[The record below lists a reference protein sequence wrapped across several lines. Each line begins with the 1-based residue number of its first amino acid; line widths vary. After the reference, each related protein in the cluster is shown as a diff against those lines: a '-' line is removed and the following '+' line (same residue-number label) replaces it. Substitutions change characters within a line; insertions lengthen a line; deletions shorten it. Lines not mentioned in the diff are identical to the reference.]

1 MSAFPHLLSPGRI
14 GSLEL
19 KNRLL
24 QTAMGT
30 NLANQDGTI
39 SEDTIGFYA
48 ARAAGGTAMQIMG
61 TLGGLSA
68 GPPAGGADLHRR

>member
-1 MSAFPHLLSPGRI
+1 MSAFAHLLSPGCI

-30 NLANQDGTI
+30 NLANPDGTI
-39 SEDTIGFYA
+39 SEGIIGFYA
-48 ARAAGGTAMQIMG
+48 ARSAGGTAMQIMG
-61 TLGGLSA
+61 TCGIA
-68 GPPAGGADLHRR
+68 NPRTRRGSVSR